1 MNPPPQKSTITT
13 WAEEDRPRE
22 KLLLHGRTFLSDSEI
37 IAILIGSGSP
47 DKTAVELSREILG
60 HYNNNLGTLAKA
72 GVKELMQFKGIGE
85 AKAISIVAALELGRR
100 RKNTE
105 PQVKKAL
112 NAASDIYEH
121 LTPYMLDLPHEEFW
135 AILLDNSNKP
145 IKTFKVGVGGV
156 SAVVAD
162 PKLVLK
168 PAIEYLASALVIA
181 HNHPSGKKKPSDGD
195 ISLTRKI
202 SRAVSFIDVRLIDHL
217 IFTDD
222 GYFSFAN
229 HNLL

>member
-1 MNPPPQKSTITT
+1 MNPPSKKPTITT

-22 KLLLHGRTFLSDSEI
+22 KLLLHGRSFLSDSEI
-37 IAILIGSGSP
+37 IAILIGSGST
-47 DKTAVELSREILG
+47 DQTAVELAREILA
-60 HYNNNLGTLAKA
+60 HYNNNLHSLAKA

-85 AKAISIVAALELGRR
+85 AKAVSIVAALELGRR

-105 PQVKKAL
+105 PQIKKAL
-112 NAASDIYEH
+112 LSASDIYEH
-121 LTPYMLDLPHEEFW
+121 LMPFMLDLSHEEFW

-168 PAIEYLASALVIA
+168 PAIEHLASALIIA
-181 HNHPSGKKKPSDGD
+181 HNHPSGKKEPSDGD

-202 SRAVSFIDVRLIDHL
+202 SRAVSYIDVRLIEHL

-222 GYFSFAN
+222 GYYSFAN
-229 HNLL
+229 HHLL